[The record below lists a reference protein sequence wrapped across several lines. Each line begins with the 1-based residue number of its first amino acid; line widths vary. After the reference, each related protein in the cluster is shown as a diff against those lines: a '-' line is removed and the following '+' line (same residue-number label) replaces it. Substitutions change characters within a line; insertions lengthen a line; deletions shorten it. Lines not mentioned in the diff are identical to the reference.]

1 MLFRSECAATTTRGT
16 RRRKHSRDRLQH
28 LYTCASRPLFLI
40 KDFRRNLDFLGT
52 SLKHATVTSGSRL
65 LKFMHTCPPP
75 LNPRRPRRNVPY
87 CLGSGCEAT
96 RSTVPS
102 RLSYS
107 QELLLL
113 ETITHNVPVRL
124 LLSSSVEHDKTKH
137 APGSLLTARFVKNT
151 ESSSLAEA
159 RPIQCS

>member
-1 MLFRSECAATTTRGT
+1 MNVRRQQRIEHIGTTFTQLTSAPVYMCIATPFPNQRFP
-16 RRRKHSRDRLQH
+16 RN
-28 LYTCASRPLFLI
+28 P
-40 KDFRRNLDFLGT
+40 DFPRT
-52 SLKHATVTSGSRL
+52 SLRHASAPSSSVLS
-65 LKFMHTCPPP
+65 KFMHTCPPP